1 MKIDIIDIG
10 FGNIKSI
17 KNCIEKTNIRC
28 NLISEVDNLK
38 SDILILPGVGSAGPY
53 MKKLKDNNFDEAIIE
68 YVKKGGRI
76 IGICLGFQILCNRTE
91 EDGGVLGLGLING
104 EVEKL
109 KMINSNNGWKKFYF
123 NKNKIQNKYFR
134 SQAKLTKKF
143 IIDGRVFYNHEY
155 GVKSYDS
162 SSISIP
168 ISKELNIY
176 SGFYLKK
183 NILGIQFHPEKSQN
197 TGLELIKMIL

>member
-1 MKIDIIDIG
+1 M
-10 FGNIKSI
+10 
-17 KNCIEKTNIRC
+17 
-28 NLISEVDNLK
+28 
-38 SDILILPGVGSAGPY
+38 
-53 MKKLKDNNFDEAIIE
+53 
-68 YVKKGGRI
+68 
-76 IGICLGFQILCNRTE
+76 
-91 EDGGVLGLGLING
+91 GLING